1 MDVETDIDAGLDP
14 RHRKYASLLLARC
27 LITLFEGPCLRKWVP
42 TYKDIKCRDVLPFF
56 IFVHTSYHVSS
67 GVEQVMYPNFA
78 ANQWNHDPFWRKLP
92 LLSETSPPR
101 RKHSHVAIL
110 FQHRKPPIFFL
121 GGPTKFPTFRRPSR
135 RVPPFLPTQG
145 VAFCSDLENPKE
157 LHRTFRIIGEGED
170 HQSLIHFYPFRGV
183 LCCTHVGNTIM
194 RFREWMVK
202 RWNPETLKN
211 LVGWLN
217 DWGGCKWRHMT
228 YDDLT
233 ARFSYKSMY
242 YPNSSNRSWINSL
255 LSQNIQMESQISSQG
270 GIHKQKVPNFTIK
283 KKTCNFFQ
291 VTRNAESAMFQ
302 WPHQTGRYHHKV
314 HVNHDFMAN
323 QKHGNSVQLRE
334 DLFPANLWPL
344 NGPNSWSGVGLMD
357 IWACKPYR
365 PEI

>member
-1 MDVETDIDAGLDP
+1 MDVETDIDGGLDP

-27 LITLFEGPCLRKWVP
+27 LITLFKGPRLRKWVP

-78 ANQWNHDPFWRKLP
+78 ANRWNHDPFWRKLP

-157 LHRTFRIIGEGED
+157 LHRTFRIIGEGEGRSD
-170 HQSLIHFYPFRGV
+170 HQSLIHFHPFRGV

-202 RWNPETLKN
+202 RWNPETLKIW
-211 LVGWLN
+211 LGGWMIGWYINDDTWHTTTWQPGFHINPCLSEFIQQILN
-217 DWGGCKWRHMT
+217 KF
-228 YDDLT
+228 T
-233 ARFSYKSMY
+233 ALSKHPDGKSNFILSR
-242 YPNSSNRSWINSL
+242 NS
-255 LSQNIQMESQISSQG
+255 QTKSS
-270 GIHKQKVPNFTIK
+270 KL
-283 KKTCNFFQ
+283 
-291 VTRNAESAMFQ
+291 
-302 WPHQTGRYHHKV
+302 HH
-314 HVNHDFMAN
+314 
-323 QKHGNSVQLRE
+323 
-334 DLFPANLWPL
+334 
-344 NGPNSWSGVGLMD
+344 
-357 IWACKPYR
+357 
-365 PEI
+365 